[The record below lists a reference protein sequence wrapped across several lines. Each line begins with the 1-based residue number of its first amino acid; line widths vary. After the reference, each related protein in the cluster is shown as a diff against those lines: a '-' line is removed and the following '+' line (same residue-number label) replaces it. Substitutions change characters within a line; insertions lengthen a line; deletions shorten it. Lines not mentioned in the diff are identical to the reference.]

1 MPAGAAEATFSYNI
15 KSVLSWSDALS
26 GEQSG
31 LYENG
36 VRNEFSD
43 VQTSEMTCPVSTDL
57 ALVWVRVRVGAEEV
71 GVGARV
77 RVRARV
83 GVRL

>member
-36 VRNEFSD
+36 VRNEFSA
-43 VQTSEMTCPVSTDL
+43 VQETFETTRPVSSSL
-57 ALVWVRVRVGAEEV
+57 ALICS
-71 GVGARV
+71 
-77 RVRARV
+77 
-83 GVRL
+83 RLGLWGWGQGRG